1 MKNNKGITLIVIMIT
16 VVVLAMLTGVIVTSV
31 GNTYE
36 NSRAVQF
43 SSYMQM
49 IQKQVDIYVEEG
61 TDYETLGRALNT
73 EMQERLYTILE
84 SDIRGLIDTT
94 DVTSDKIRYFSSSD
108 IDEDFGISEINDE
121 VVVNFANREVISLN
135 GVEKGGYT
143 YYVLRGLQ

>member
-1 MKNNKGITLIVIMIT
+1 MKNNKGITLIVVMIT
-16 VVVLAMLTGVIVTSV
+16 VAVLAMLTGVIVTSV

-94 DVTSDKIRYFSSSD
+94 DVTSDKIRYFSSRG

-121 VVVNFANREVISLN
+121 VVVNFANRGVISLN

>member
-1 MKNNKGITLIVIMIT
+1 MKNNKGITLIVVMIT

-61 TDYETLGRALNT
+61 TDYETLGRVLNT

>member
-1 MKNNKGITLIVIMIT
+1 MKNNKGITLIVVMIT

-135 GVEKGGYT
+135 GVENGGYT